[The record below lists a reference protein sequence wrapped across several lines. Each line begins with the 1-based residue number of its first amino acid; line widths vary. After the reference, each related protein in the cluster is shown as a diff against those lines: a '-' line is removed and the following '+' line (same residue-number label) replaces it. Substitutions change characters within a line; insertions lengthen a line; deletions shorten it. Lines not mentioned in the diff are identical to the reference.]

1 MRQTTF
7 EHVIILWEKVFLSK
21 AQNLTIQILPIYSQN
36 ARVSRVFHSQTTLQL
51 LSKYSNFQNTLNKIY
66 F

>member
-21 AQNLTIQILPIYSQN
+21 PQNLTIQILPIYSQN
-36 ARVSRVFHSQTTLQL
+36 ARVSRVFHFQTTLQL